1 MVLSPDRT
9 TFTHPKP
16 RIVFAAQPL
25 GCMAP
30 AQSST
35 PNVLCF
41 RFASPTPFYADILPD
56 FNKLF
61 QRLFGQTCNLSC
73 QHRQYPVY
81 VSPRRCM
88 SNLVTIG
95 PVVLEKTHFLK
106 LEQSWN
112 HTEKISIGPCARMTR
127 KFVKRSIFSTT
138 CVVHAL
144 CCSA

>member
-1 MVLSPDRT
+1 MN
-9 TFTHPKP
+9 PKT
-16 RIVFAAQPL
+16 RISLPAQPL
-25 GCMAP
+25 RKAP
-30 AQSST
+30 RLMFSVSGSQV
-35 PNVLCF
+35 P
-41 RFASPTPFYADILPD
+41 PPFMQIPYPISIHHFKDYSDRPAIFP
-56 FNKLF
+56 
-61 QRLFGQTCNLSC
+61 C

-112 HTEKISIGPCARMTR
+112 RTEKISIGPCARMTR